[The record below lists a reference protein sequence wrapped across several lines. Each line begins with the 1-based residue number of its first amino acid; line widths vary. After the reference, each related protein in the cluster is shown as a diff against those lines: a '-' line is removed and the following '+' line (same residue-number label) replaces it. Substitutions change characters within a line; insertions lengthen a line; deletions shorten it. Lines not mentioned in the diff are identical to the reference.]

1 MKLGL
6 TLLLVLSILFSSA
19 THAADAS
26 DVEKFTLDNGMKILV
41 VEDNSIPNANM
52 YIFWRAGSRNE
63 SPGTTG
69 LAHFF
74 EHMMF
79 NGAKKYGPKQFDR
92 TMEGAGG
99 ANNAYTT
106 TDATVYTNWFPSD
119 AIEIIFD
126 LEADRIQNLALTP
139 DLIESERGVVQSER
153 QTGLENSN
161 FRFLNEQVKAVA
173 YRAHPYSWPV
183 LGHESDIA
191 NWSMQD
197 LKDFYR
203 TYYAPN
209 NATVVISG
217 AVKVEEVKRLAKKY
231 FEPIPSQPPPRAVHT
246 VEPPQRGE
254 RRVYVEKASVS
265 SPNIMMAFHTP
276 EASHPDYYALSIL
289 DDILTSGNSAR
300 LNKSLVS
307 EEQVASVVFS
317 SYSASID
324 PNTFF
329 VYAIATKQANAK
341 QLEEAIIKQ
350 INHIMKNGVTE
361 RELQKV
367 KNQKVVD
374 FYREI
379 STINGKADA
388 IGSYEF
394 YFGSYEKLYDAPKNF
409 EKVTV
414 EDIKRVANTYLRKKN
429 RTVGVLHKEEDSNEA
444 DL

>member
-6 TLLLVLSILFSSA
+6 TLLLVLSILFSSV

-139 DLIESERGVVQSER
+139 DLVESERGVVQSER